1 MTTPVKNIDIA
12 NIFDRLADLLELE
25 GENPFRVRA
34 YRNAA
39 ATVENLPQNLEE
51 MVKKGDDLT
60 SLPAIGN
67 DLAQKIN
74 DIVNHKEIDLLKRL
88 EEKNPIDFEEL
99 NRIQGLGPRRI
110 KKLYEI
116 LNVQNIDDLYHA
128 AEEQKIRDLPGFSKK
143 IEEHIL
149 EEIKKIKEKYNR
161 MKISTAEQNAL
172 PIVEYLRENRSI
184 QDIEIAGSYR
194 RRKETIG
201 DLDILVTCEDSISV
215 MTHFVNYFDIDEV
228 LSKGDTR
235 SSIILKSGIQ
245 VDLRVLPQK
254 SYGAAMLYFTGSKAH
269 NIVIRKLAKQKD
281 WKVNEYGLFSND
293 DFLAGET
300 EKGIYNK
307 LGLPYIEPELR
318 ENRGEFEA
326 AESGN
331 LPELI
336 KLSDIKGDLHTHTN
350 LTDGKNTLEEMAE
363 AAQKLGYK
371 YIANTDHSKRV
382 TVAGGLDEKQVFE
395 NIKRTDKLN
404 ENFKDFTILK
414 GIEVD
419 ILEDGSLDLSDKVL
433 KELDIVVGAI
443 HYKFNLTREEQTERI
458 LRAMDNPY
466 LNIIAH
472 PTGRLINE
480 REPYDIDL
488 EKIMQK
494 AKENNCILEINSQ
507 PSRLDLNDL
516 NSRKAKEMG
525 VKLVI
530 STDAHS
536 TTQYDFMRF
545 GIGQARRGWIEKNNV
560 INTRN
565 INQLKKIIKRN

>member
-1 MTTPVKNIDIA
+1 
-12 NIFDRLADLLELE
+12 
-25 GENPFRVRA
+25 
-34 YRNAA
+34 
-39 ATVENLPQNLEE
+39 
-51 MVKKGDDLT
+51 
-60 SLPAIGN
+60 
-67 DLAQKIN
+67 
-74 DIVNHKEIDLLKRL
+74 
-88 EEKNPIDFEEL
+88 
-99 NRIQGLGPRRI
+99 
-110 KKLYEI
+110 
-116 LNVQNIDDLYHA
+116 
-128 AEEQKIRDLPGFSKK
+128 
-143 IEEHIL
+143 
-149 EEIKKIKEKYNR
+149 

-201 DLDILVTCEDSISV
+201 DLDILVTCGDSISV

-382 TVAGGLDEKQVFE
+382 TVAGGLDEIQVFE

-443 HYKFNLTREEQTERI
+443 HYKFNLSREEQTERI

-466 LNIIAH
+466 LNILAH

-545 GIGQARRGWIEKNNV
+545 GIGQARRGWIEKHNV

>member
-128 AEEQKIRDLPGFSKK
+128 AEEQKIRNLPGFSKK

-433 KELDIVVGAI
+433 KELDIVVAAI

-536 TTQYDFMRF
+536 TTQYNFMRF

>member
-1 MTTPVKNIDIA
+1 
-12 NIFDRLADLLELE
+12 
-25 GENPFRVRA
+25 
-34 YRNAA
+34 
-39 ATVENLPQNLEE
+39 
-51 MVKKGDDLT
+51 
-60 SLPAIGN
+60 
-67 DLAQKIN
+67 
-74 DIVNHKEIDLLKRL
+74 
-88 EEKNPIDFEEL
+88 
-99 NRIQGLGPRRI
+99 
-110 KKLYEI
+110 
-116 LNVQNIDDLYHA
+116 
-128 AEEQKIRDLPGFSKK
+128 
-143 IEEHIL
+143 
-149 EEIKKIKEKYNR
+149 

-404 ENFKDFTILK
+404 ENFKDFKILK

-443 HYKFNLTREEQTERI
+443 HYKFNLSREEQTERI

-536 TTQYDFMRF
+536 TTQYNFMRF

-565 INQLKKIIKRN
+565 INQLKEIIKRN

>member
-1 MTTPVKNIDIA
+1 MTVPVKNTDIA

-51 MVKKGDDLT
+51 MVKNGDDLT
-60 SLPAIGN
+60 QLPAIGN

-116 LNVQNIDDLYHA
+116 LNVQNIDGLYHA
-128 AEEQKIRDLPGFSKK
+128 AEEHKIRNLQGFSAK

-161 MKISTAEQNAL
+161 IKISTAEQYAL
-172 PIVEYLRENRSI
+172 PFVEYLRKNRSI
-184 QDIEIAGSYR
+184 QDIQIAGSYR

-201 DLDILVTCEDSISV
+201 DIDILVTCDDSISV
-215 MTHFVNYFDIDEV
+215 TEDFINYNDVDEV
-228 LSKGDTR
+228 LAKGDTR
-235 SSIILKSGIQ
+235 SSIVLKSGIQ

-254 SYGAAMLYFTGSKAH
+254 CYGAAMLYFTGSKAH
-269 NIVIRKLAKQKD
+269 NIVIRKLAKQRD
-281 WKVNEYGLFSND
+281 WKVNEYGLFSDD

-326 AESGN
+326 AEEGN

-336 KLSDIKGDLHTHTN
+336 KLSDIKGDLHSHTI

-382 TVAGGLDEKQVFE
+382 TVAGGLDEKEVIE

-404 ENFKDFTILK
+404 EQFKNFTILK

-419 ILEDGSLDLSDKVL
+419 ILEDGSLDLPDYIL
-433 KELDIVVGAI
+433 KELDIVIGAI
-443 HYKFNLTREEQTERI
+443 HYKFNLSREEQTERI

-466 LNIIAH
+466 FNILAH

-488 EKIMQK
+488 VKIMKK
-494 AKENNCILEINSQ
+494 AKENNCILEINAQ
-507 PSRLDLNDL
+507 PSRLDLDDL

-525 VKLVI
+525 VKLAI

-536 TTQYDFMRF
+536 TTQLDFMRY

-560 INTRN
+560 INTKN
-565 INQLKKIIKRN
+565 INELTKTLKKK

>member
-1 MTTPVKNIDIA
+1 MTTPVKNTDIA

-51 MVKKGDDLT
+51 MVKNGDDLT
-60 SLPAIGN
+60 QLPAIGN

-128 AEEQKIRDLPGFSKK
+128 AEEHKIRNLQGFSAK

-161 MKISTAEQNAL
+161 IKISTAEQYAL
-172 PIVEYLRENRSI
+172 PFVEYLRKNRSI
-184 QDIEIAGSYR
+184 QDIQIAGSYR

-201 DLDILVTCEDSISV
+201 DIDILVTCDDSISV
-215 MTHFVNYFDIDEV
+215 TEDFINYNDVDEV
-228 LSKGDTR
+228 LAKGDTR
-235 SSIILKSGIQ
+235 SSIVLKSGIQ

-254 SYGAAMLYFTGSKAH
+254 CYGAAMLYFTGSKAH
-269 NIVIRKLAKQKD
+269 NIVIRKLAKQRD
-281 WKVNEYGLFSND
+281 WKVNEYGLFSDD

-326 AESGN
+326 AEEGN

-336 KLSDIKGDLHTHTN
+336 KLSDIKGDLHSHTI

-382 TVAGGLDEKQVFE
+382 TVAGGLDEKEVIE

-404 ENFKDFTILK
+404 EQFKNFTILK

-419 ILEDGSLDLSDKVL
+419 ILEDGSLDLPDYIL
-433 KELDIVVGAI
+433 KELDIVIGAI
-443 HYKFNLTREEQTERI
+443 HYKFNLSREEQTERI

-466 LNIIAH
+466 FNILAH

-488 EKIMQK
+488 VKIMKK
-494 AKENNCILEINSQ
+494 AKENNCILEINAQ
-507 PSRLDLNDL
+507 PSRLDLDDL

-525 VKLVI
+525 VKLAI

-536 TTQYDFMRF
+536 TTQLDFMRY

-560 INTRN
+560 INTKN
-565 INQLKKIIKRN
+565 INELTKTLKKK

>member
-350 LTDGKNTLEEMAE
+350 LTDGNNTLEEMAE

-443 HYKFNLTREEQTERI
+443 HYKFNLSREEQTERI

-536 TTQYDFMRF
+536 TTQYNFMRF

>member
-565 INQLKKIIKRN
+565 INQLKEIIKRN

>member
-1 MTTPVKNIDIA
+1 
-12 NIFDRLADLLELE
+12 
-25 GENPFRVRA
+25 
-34 YRNAA
+34 
-39 ATVENLPQNLEE
+39 
-51 MVKKGDDLT
+51 
-60 SLPAIGN
+60 
-67 DLAQKIN
+67 
-74 DIVNHKEIDLLKRL
+74 
-88 EEKNPIDFEEL
+88 
-99 NRIQGLGPRRI
+99 
-110 KKLYEI
+110 
-116 LNVQNIDDLYHA
+116 
-128 AEEQKIRDLPGFSKK
+128 
-143 IEEHIL
+143 
-149 EEIKKIKEKYNR
+149 
-161 MKISTAEQNAL
+161 
-172 PIVEYLRENRSI
+172 
-184 QDIEIAGSYR
+184 
-194 RRKETIG
+194 
-201 DLDILVTCEDSISV
+201 
-215 MTHFVNYFDIDEV
+215 
-228 LSKGDTR
+228 
-235 SSIILKSGIQ
+235 
-245 VDLRVLPQK
+245 
-254 SYGAAMLYFTGSKAH
+254 MLYFTGSKAH

-382 TVAGGLDEKQVFE
+382 TVAGGLDEIQVFE

-443 HYKFNLTREEQTERI
+443 HYKFNLSREEQTERI

-466 LNIIAH
+466 LNILAH

-545 GIGQARRGWIEKNNV
+545 GIGQARRGWIEKHNV

>member
-433 KELDIVVGAI
+433 KELDIVVAAI

>member
-1 MTTPVKNIDIA
+1 MTTQVKNIDIA

-128 AEEQKIRDLPGFSKK
+128 AEEQKIRNLPGFSKK

-382 TVAGGLDEKQVFE
+382 TVAGGLDEIQVFE

-443 HYKFNLTREEQTERI
+443 HYKFNLSREEQTERI

-466 LNIIAH
+466 LNILAH

-545 GIGQARRGWIEKNNV
+545 GIGQARRGWIEKHNV

>member
-1 MTTPVKNIDIA
+1 
-12 NIFDRLADLLELE
+12 
-25 GENPFRVRA
+25 
-34 YRNAA
+34 
-39 ATVENLPQNLEE
+39 
-51 MVKKGDDLT
+51 
-60 SLPAIGN
+60 
-67 DLAQKIN
+67 
-74 DIVNHKEIDLLKRL
+74 
-88 EEKNPIDFEEL
+88 
-99 NRIQGLGPRRI
+99 
-110 KKLYEI
+110 
-116 LNVQNIDDLYHA
+116 
-128 AEEQKIRDLPGFSKK
+128 
-143 IEEHIL
+143 
-149 EEIKKIKEKYNR
+149 
-161 MKISTAEQNAL
+161 
-172 PIVEYLRENRSI
+172 
-184 QDIEIAGSYR
+184 
-194 RRKETIG
+194 
-201 DLDILVTCEDSISV
+201 
-215 MTHFVNYFDIDEV
+215 
-228 LSKGDTR
+228 
-235 SSIILKSGIQ
+235 
-245 VDLRVLPQK
+245 
-254 SYGAAMLYFTGSKAH
+254 
-269 NIVIRKLAKQKD
+269 
-281 WKVNEYGLFSND
+281 
-293 DFLAGET
+293 
-300 EKGIYNK
+300 
-307 LGLPYIEPELR
+307 
-318 ENRGEFEA
+318 
-326 AESGN
+326 
-331 LPELI
+331 
-336 KLSDIKGDLHTHTN
+336 
-350 LTDGKNTLEEMAE
+350 MAE

-565 INQLKKIIKRN
+565 INQLKEIIKRN

>member
-1 MTTPVKNIDIA
+1 MTTPVKNKDIA
-12 NIFDRLADLLELE
+12 DIFDRLADLLELE

-51 MVKKGDDLT
+51 MVKNGDDLT
-60 SLPAIGN
+60 QLPAIGK

-128 AEEQKIRDLPGFSKK
+128 AEEHKIRNLQGFSAK

-161 MKISTAEQNAL
+161 IKISTAEQYSL
-172 PIVEYLRENRSI
+172 PFVEYLRKNRSI
-184 QDIEIAGSYR
+184 QDIQIAGSYR

-201 DLDILVTCEDSISV
+201 DIDILVTCDDSISV
-215 MTHFVNYFDIDEV
+215 TEDFINYNDVDEV
-228 LSKGDTR
+228 LAKGDTR
-235 SSIILKSGIQ
+235 SSIVLKSGIQ

-307 LGLPYIEPELR
+307 LGLPFIEPELR

-326 AESGN
+326 AEEGN

-336 KLSDIKGDLHTHTN
+336 KLSDIKGDLHSHTI
-350 LTDGKNTLEEMAE
+350 LTDGKNTLAEMAE

-382 TVAGGLDEKQVFE
+382 TVAGGLDEKEVIE

-404 ENFKDFTILK
+404 EQFKNFTILK

-419 ILEDGSLDLSDKVL
+419 ILEDGSLDLPDYIL
-433 KELDIVVGAI
+433 KELDIVIGAI
-443 HYKFNLTREEQTERI
+443 HYKFNLSREEQTERI

-466 LNIIAH
+466 FNILAH

-488 EKIMQK
+488 VKIMKK
-494 AKENNCILEINSQ
+494 AKENNCILEINAQ
-507 PSRLDLNDL
+507 PSRLDLDDL

-525 VKLVI
+525 VKLAI

-536 TTQYDFMRF
+536 TTQFDFMRY

-560 INTRN
+560 INTKN
-565 INQLKKIIKRN
+565 INELTKTLKKK

>member
-128 AEEQKIRDLPGFSKK
+128 AEEQKIRNLPGFSKK

-326 AESGN
+326 DESGN

-433 KELDIVVGAI
+433 KELDIVVAAI

-536 TTQYDFMRF
+536 TTQYNFMRF

>member
-307 LGLPYIEPELR
+307 LGLSYIEPELR

-536 TTQYDFMRF
+536 TTQYNFMRF

>member
-1 MTTPVKNIDIA
+1 MTTHVKNKDIA
-12 NIFDRLADLLELE
+12 DIFDRLAVLLELE

-51 MVKKGDDLT
+51 MVKNGDDLT
-60 SLPAIGN
+60 QLPAIGN

-74 DIVNHKEIDLLKRL
+74 DIVNRKEIDLLKRL

-128 AEEQKIRDLPGFSKK
+128 AEEHKIRNLQGFSAK

-161 MKISTAEQNAL
+161 IKISTAEQYAL
-172 PIVEYLRENRSI
+172 PFVEYLRKNRSI
-184 QDIEIAGSYR
+184 QDIQIAGSYR

-201 DLDILVTCEDSISV
+201 DIDILVTCDDSISV
-215 MTHFVNYFDIDEV
+215 TEDFINYNDVDEV
-228 LSKGDTR
+228 LAKGDTR
-235 SSIILKSGIQ
+235 SSIVLKSGIQ

-269 NIVIRKLAKQKD
+269 NIVIRKLAKQRD

-326 AESGN
+326 AEKGN

-336 KLSDIKGDLHTHTN
+336 KLSDIKGDLHSHTI

-382 TVAGGLDEKQVFE
+382 TVAGGLDEKEVIE

-404 ENFKDFTILK
+404 EQFKNFTILK

-419 ILEDGSLDLSDKVL
+419 ILEDGSLDLPDYIL
-433 KELDIVVGAI
+433 KELDIVIGAI
-443 HYKFNLTREEQTERI
+443 HYKFNLSREEQTERI

-466 LNIIAH
+466 FNILAH

-488 EKIMQK
+488 VKIMKK
-494 AKENNCILEINSQ
+494 AKENNCILEINAQ
-507 PSRLDLNDL
+507 PSRLDLDDL

-525 VKLVI
+525 VKLAI

-536 TTQYDFMRF
+536 TTQFDFMRY

-560 INTRN
+560 INTKN
-565 INQLKKIIKRN
+565 INELTKTLKKK

>member
-128 AEEQKIRDLPGFSKK
+128 AEEQKIRNLPGFSKK

-194 RRKETIG
+194 RRKDTIG
-201 DLDILVTCEDSISV
+201 DLDILVTCGDSISV

-443 HYKFNLTREEQTERI
+443 HYKFNLSREEQTERI

>member
-1 MTTPVKNIDIA
+1 MTTQVKNIDIA

-128 AEEQKIRDLPGFSKK
+128 AEEQKIRNLPGFSKK

-536 TTQYDFMRF
+536 TTQYNFMRF